1 MVKSI
6 LLHNIHPYITISTKS
21 TLKLTVVV
29 IISSFVCPISPIS
42 PRFIDVGKIPYYL
55 YTIVFGVSY

>member
-1 MVKSI
+1 MVKI
-6 LLHNIHPYITISTKS
+6 ILHNIHPYITISTKS

-29 IISSFVCPISPIS
+29 IISSFVCPISP
-42 PRFIDVGKIPYYL
+42 RFIDVGKIPYYL

>member
-6 LLHNIHPYITISTKS
+6 LLHNIHLHSMEISTKS

-29 IISSFVCPISPIS
+29 IISSFVCPIS